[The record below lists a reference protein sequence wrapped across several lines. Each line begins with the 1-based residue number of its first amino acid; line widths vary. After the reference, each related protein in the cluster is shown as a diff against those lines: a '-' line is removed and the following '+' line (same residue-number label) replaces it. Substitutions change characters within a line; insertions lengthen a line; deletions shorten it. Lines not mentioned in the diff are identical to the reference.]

1 MFINNINEH
10 KFNLS
15 NISHVKT
22 IFQQTGIKYYGE
34 KLLMRGFP
42 LSNSNEQVVNVQGFV
57 FRSHLLK
64 VDQPCRLH
72 ILVFLSVVDAGYL
85 S

>member
-10 KFNLS
+10 KFYLS

-42 LSNSNEQVVNVQGFV
+42 LSNSNEQVVNV
-57 FRSHLLK
+57 
-64 VDQPCRLH
+64 
-72 ILVFLSVVDAGYL
+72 
-85 S
+85 